1 MTTRG
6 GASSPEHTMLIKAP
20 TRPPTKGGGSAG
32 GTGSGGTPTRSWR
45 PFRFS
50 NLEKVSK
57 RHAQLIRNLEWM
69 LPSVRATGEVSSS
82 VRKRLQEMLEEQVS
96 LQTEYVH
103 VVPLAKLRRYIG
115 EPTFLAVLTPQ
126 PNKTR
131 GLLEIE
137 LGLAHQAIDMLLG
150 GAGEAVALR
159 PLTDIEEGVMTYVII
174 ETLKALAPSLDPSL
188 PKLRIEGVVRGFED
202 AASLIGE
209 DESLAVVQLK
219 AVFGQHSGYVRL
231 FIPETVLATANPPPD
246 SEVRKARRAADAVTH
261 RAWLKSVR
269 AALRAEIGQVEIS
282 AGDLAQLRERDV
294 VLVEAL
300 SCRPDQGA
308 GGTAKLRLGRGQS
321 GHIDAE
327 VTVEDGRFMA
337 KVTGFNLGT
346 PPPPGGPAEEPAAE
360 AEGGAAEEN
369 EPAALGDGPEESTSP
384 GQLKG
389 RDDVDEGQGGEGAEM
404 LNDIPLQIA
413 VEIGRVPVTADEVVS
428 LKVGHVFDLNRVAGE
443 PLDLSV
449 NGRIV
454 ARGELVEVDGNL
466 GVRILTLAG

>member
-1 MTTRG
+1 
-6 GASSPEHTMLIKAP
+6 MLIKAP
-20 TRPPTKGGGSAG
+20 TFTK
-32 GTGSGGTPTRSWR
+32 SGRAWR

-57 RHAQLIRNLEWM
+57 RQAQLLKNLEWM
-69 LPSVRATGEVSSS
+69 LPTVRSTGEVSSS

-103 VVPLAKLRRYIG
+103 VVPLPKLRRYIG

-202 AASLIGE
+202 AASLMGE
-209 DESLAVVQLK
+209 DESLAVIQLK

-231 FIPETVLATANPPPD
+231 FIPETVLATANPPAD
-246 SEVRKARRAADAVTH
+246 AEVRRARRSSDAVAH
-261 RAWLKSVR
+261 ASRLKSVR
-269 AALRAEIGQVEIS
+269 TALRAEIGQVEIS

-308 GGTAKLRLGRGQS
+308 GGTARLRLGRGQA
-321 GHIDAE
+321 GHVDAE
-327 VTVEDGRFMA
+327 VTVEDGRFHA
-337 KVTGFNLGT
+337 KVTGFTLGA
-346 PPPPGGPAEEPAAE
+346 PPPPGGPTEEAAAE
-360 AEGGAAEEN
+360 SAAADEN
-369 EPAALGDGPEESTSP
+369 EPAELGDGPEESTSP
-384 GQLKG
+384 GQQRG
-389 RDDVDEGQGGEGAEM
+389 RNDVDEGQGGEGAEM

-413 VEIGRVPVTADEVVS
+413 VEIGRVPVTADEIVA

-454 ARGELVEVDGNL
+454 ARGELVEIDGNL

>member
-1 MTTRG
+1 VSG
-6 GASSPEHTMLIKAP
+6 KGSAEHTMLIKAP
-20 TRPPTKGGGSAG
+20 TFTK
-32 GTGSGGTPTRSWR
+32 SGRAWR

-57 RHAQLIRNLEWM
+57 RQAQLLKNLEWM
-69 LPSVRATGEVSSS
+69 LPTVRSTGEVSSS

-103 VVPLAKLRRYIG
+103 VVPLPKLRRYIG

-202 AASLIGE
+202 AASLMGE
-209 DESLAVVQLK
+209 DESLAVIQLK

-231 FIPETVLATANPPPD
+231 FIPETVLATANPPAD
-246 SEVRKARRAADAVTH
+246 AEVRRARRSSDAVAH
-261 RAWLKSVR
+261 ASRLKSVR
-269 AALRAEIGQVEIS
+269 TALRAEIGQVEIS

-308 GGTAKLRLGRGQS
+308 GGTAKLRLGRGQA
-321 GHIDAE
+321 GHVDAE
-327 VTVEDGRFMA
+327 VTVEDGRFLA
-337 KVTGFNLGT
+337 KVTGFALGA
-346 PPPPGGPAEEPAAE
+346 PPPPGGPTEEPAAE
-360 AEGGAAEEN
+360 AAADEN
-369 EPAALGDGPEESTSP
+369 EPAELGDGAEESTSP
-384 GQLKG
+384 GQQRG

-413 VEIGRVPVTADEVVS
+413 VEIGRVPVTADEIVA

-454 ARGELVEVDGNL
+454 ARGELVEIDGNL

>member
-1 MTTRG
+1 
-6 GASSPEHTMLIKAP
+6 MLIKVP
-20 TRPPTKGGGSAG
+20 TRPPAKSGGGQG
-32 GTGSGGTPTRSWR
+32 GQGGHGHGSTRSWR

-69 LPSVRATGEVSSS
+69 LPNVRTTGEVSSS
-82 VRKRLQEMLEEQVS
+82 VRKRLQEMLEEPVS
-96 LQTEYVH
+96 LQAEYVH
-103 VVPLAKLRRYIG
+103 VVPLPKLRRYIG

-137 LGLAHQAIDMLLG
+137 LGLAHQAIDLLLG

-159 PLTDIEEGVMTYVII
+159 PLTDIEEGVMTYLII
-174 ETLKALAPSLDPSL
+174 EMLKALAPSLDPSL

-202 AASLIGE
+202 AASLMSE
-209 DESLAVVQLK
+209 DESLAVVQLR
-219 AVFGQHSGYVRL
+219 AVIGQHSGYVRL
-231 FIPETVLATANPPPD
+231 SIPETVLAAANPPAD
-246 SEVRKARRAADAVTH
+246 AEVRKARRVADAVAH
-261 RAWLKSVR
+261 RAWLKNVR
-269 AALRAEIGQVEIS
+269 VALRAEIGQVVIS

-294 VLVEAL
+294 VLVDAL
-300 SCRPDQGA
+300 SCRPDQGT
-308 GGTAKLRLGRGQS
+308 GGTAKLRLGRGQA
-321 GHIDAE
+321 GHIDGE
-327 VTVEDGRFMA
+327 VVVEDGRF
-337 KVTGFNLGT
+337 KVKLTGFSMGT
-346 PPPPGGPAEEPAAE
+346 PPPPGEGVAE
-360 AEGGAAEEN
+360 APADAEGAGVQEN
-369 EPAALGDGPEESTSP
+369 EPAALGDGPEELTSP
-384 GQLKG
+384 GQLEG
-389 RDDVDEGQGGEGAEM
+389 REDVDEGQGGEGAEL

-413 VEIGRVPVTADEVVS
+413 VEIGRVPVTADELVA